1 MVSGA
6 GSIIYGHTHT
16 TLLQDTI
23 IIAQYYIIYLPVVL
37 ELHLIIY
44 HLYNKKK
51 RLFPYMIN
59 WEHWILSL
67 RGERDDRWRKNNVT
81 LNDAAIDKFINRW
94 KKSTCGL
101 WLF

>member
-23 IIAQYYIIYLPVVL
+23 IIAQYYITYLPVVL

-51 RLFPYMIN
+51 DYFL
-59 WEHWILSL
+59 
-67 RGERDDRWRKNNVT
+67 T
-81 LNDAAIDKFINRW
+81 
-94 KKSTCGL
+94 
-101 WLF
+101 WLTENTEFCHYGGKGITDEEKTM